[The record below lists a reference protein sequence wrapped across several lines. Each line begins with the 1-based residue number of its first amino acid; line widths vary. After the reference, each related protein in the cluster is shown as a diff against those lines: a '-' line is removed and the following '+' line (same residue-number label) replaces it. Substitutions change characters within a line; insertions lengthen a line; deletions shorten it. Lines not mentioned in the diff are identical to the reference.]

1 MINLFS
7 IYVFFIIL
15 CGHSFIFKYFFFRSK
30 KITNL
35 DLIYGFYFILVLAIF
50 FNFFI
55 PLKFLFYPL
64 IITGI
69 ISFIYNIRY
78 FKLRFNYY
86 IFIILGIFYISL
98 ANGIAIDS
106 LVYHLQIIQKFNFN
120 PIILG
125 FFNLDLKYGLN
136 TPWHL
141 LMSIFYFEN
150 HKVDFIYYLNLI
162 VLSILLYEGFSFK
175 NKNFSFLFLLFSI
188 FFLFFYS
195 IIHPSGNGII
205 LTLLGSPDTD
215 TSATFFCILTI
226 YIFLDKKKSNLLR
239 LPFFI
244 LVCFLCK
251 ISYMALFLLLI
262 NPFFFSK
269 KNIILIMFPIILWI
283 IRNLLISGCIVY
295 PFPISCF
302 NFEWANIYSVKTF
315 YQIAT
320 GYSRDWGLKLNY
332 MNVEYTINS
341 FAWFKPWLF
350 NYFLKNSLI
359 QITILSI
366 FLGLLTYLKNLKNSF
381 KFLEK
386 RKFFYFILFLLMS
399 FVIWFK
405 APDTRYIMG
414 IIISINA
421 YFILYVYFGNQWL
434 FKIPINF
441 RLILIFLFFS
451 LIFKNYKNLNYFNK
465 SIKNEFVNYN
475 FQLIDPIIG
484 VYTPVNGQ
492 CVDMNFWC
500 VYEGNSISIKKKF
513 YLLQVNKNE

>member
-7 IYVFFIIL
+7 LYFFFIIL
-15 CGHSFIFKYFFFRSK
+15 CGLSYIFKYFFFKSK

-50 FNFFI
+50 INFFI

-64 IITGI
+64 TIIGI
-69 ISFIYNIRY
+69 ISFFYNISY
-78 FKLRFNYY
+78 FKLRFSYY
-86 IFIILGIFYISL
+86 IFIIFGVFYISL
-98 ANGIAIDS
+98 ANGIAIDT
-106 LVYHLQIIQKFNFN
+106 LVYHLQIIQKFNSN
-120 PIILG
+120 PVILG

-141 LMSIFYFEN
+141 IMSIFYFETQ
-150 HKVDFIYYLNLI
+150 KVDFIYYLNLI
-162 VLSILLYEGFSFK
+162 ILSILLYEGFSFK
-175 NKNFSFLFLLFSI
+175 NKNLAFLFLRFSI

-215 TSATFFCILTI
+215 IPAAFFCILAI
-226 YIFLDKKKSNLLR
+226 YIFLDKKKINLLR

-251 ISYMALFLLLI
+251 VSYMALFLLLL

-269 KNIILIMFPIILWI
+269 KNIILIIFPIILWI

-302 NFEWANIYSVKTF
+302 NFEWANIDSVKTM
-315 YQIAT
+315 YQIAIGHT
-320 GYSRDWGLKLNY
+320 RDWGLKLNY
-332 MNVEYTINS
+332 MNAEYTINS
-341 FAWFKPWLF
+341 LSWFKPWLF

-366 FLGLLTYLKNLKNSF
+366 FLGLITYLMNLKNTF
-381 KFLEK
+381 KFVEK
-386 RKFFYFILFLLMS
+386 KKIIFFFLFLVMS

-421 YFILYVYFGNQWL
+421 YFILYFYYGNQWL

-441 RLILIFLFFS
+441 NLILIFLFCS
-451 LIFKNYKNLNYFNK
+451 LILKNYKNIIYFNK

-475 FQLIDPIIG
+475 FQLIDPILGLYRPI
-484 VYTPVNGQ
+484 NGQ
-492 CVDMNFWC
+492 CIDMNFWC
-500 VYEGNSISIKKKF
+500 VYEGNSFSIKKKF
-513 YLLQVNKNE
+513 HLLQINKNE